1 MKTKR
6 LFAVAAAGLVL
17 ALPLFSG
24 RPAGAQDTNGQ
35 FQADLQ
41 KAMDTLNRLQQLLDQ
56 IANRQSSQNSDQN
69 MNNSGGSDNSDSDN
83 GNSN

>member
-1 MKTKR
+1 MKTKH
-6 LFAVAAAGLVL
+6 LFAIAATGLAL

-24 RPAGAQDTNGQ
+24 RPASAQDTNDQ

-56 IANRQSSQNSDQN
+56 IANRQSSDQGN
-69 MNNSGGSDNSDSDN
+69 MNNSGGSDNSDS
-83 GNSN
+83 GNSDSN